1 MIDNTEDVWV
11 IRDIVKKLDN
21 LKQYM
26 EGDDDSL
33 IEEIKDK
40 LKRITDFDFG

>member
-1 MIDNTEDVWV
+1 
-11 IRDIVKKLDN
+11 
-21 LKQYM
+21 M

-40 LKRITDFDFG
+40 FLGYQFEIHDEIYVNDKACVR

>member
-1 MIDNTEDVWV
+1 MIYDTEDVWV
-11 IRDIVKKLDN
+11 IRDVLKKLDN

-33 IEEIKDK
+33 VEEIKDK
-40 LKRITDFDFG
+40 LKRITEYDF

>member
-1 MIDNTEDVWV
+1 MIDDTEDVWV

-40 LKRITDFDFG
+40 LKRITDYDF

>member
-40 LKRITDFDFG
+40 LKRITDYD

>member
-40 LKRITDFDFG
+40 LKRITDYGF

>member
-1 MIDNTEDVWV
+1 MIDNTEGVWV
-11 IRDIVKKLDN
+11 IRDVLKKLDN

-40 LKRITDFDFG
+40 LKRITDYDF

>member
-11 IRDIVKKLDN
+11 IRDVLKKLDN

-40 LKRITDFDFG
+40 LKRITDYD

>member
-40 LKRITDFDFG
+40 LKKITDYDF

>member
-40 LKRITDFDFG
+40 LKRITDYDF

>member
-1 MIDNTEDVWV
+1 MIDNTEGVWV
-11 IRDIVKKLDN
+11 IRDVLKKLDN

-40 LKRITDFDFG
+40 LKRITDYD

>member
-11 IRDIVKKLDN
+11 IRDVLKKLDIV
-21 LKQYM
+21 KQHM
-26 EGDDDSL
+26 EDDDDSL

>member
-40 LKRITDFDFG
+40 LKRITEYDFW

>member
-33 IEEIKDK
+33 IEGIKDK
-40 LKRITDFDFG
+40 LKRITDYDF

>member
-40 LKRITDFDFG
+40 LKRITEYDF

>member
-11 IRDIVKKLDN
+11 IRDVLKKLDN

-40 LKRITDFDFG
+40 LKRITD

>member
-26 EGDDDSL
+26 EGDDDSV

>member
-11 IRDIVKKLDN
+11 IRDVLKKLDN

-40 LKRITDFDFG
+40 LKRITDYDF

>member
-1 MIDNTEDVWV
+1 MIHDTEDVWV

-40 LKRITDFDFG
+40 LKRITDYDF